1 MNAIQ
6 FQRCFRYTC
15 THPYIFRLD
24 HAFQSLQVRWKSCTL
39 PQISQQSMVQH
50 ESPLYCTQCTS
61 LCWNASQSVK
71 TGCFYR
77 DMYLASYTSWGS
89 ALQALLSLFS
99 VTCFL
104 EPLLSSYALLI
115 SFYPPN
121 GNVKYRTQHPTYALD
136 LSSTVQLVIAHQA
149 LERSASKCE
158 LVINLKREEH
168 NTSHRLFLH

>member
-1 MNAIQ
+1 MNAFP

-121 GNVKYRTQHPTYALD
+121 GNVKYRIQQTNICTGPLQHCTIGDCTP
-136 LSSTVQLVIAHQA
+136 SSRAFGFKVWTGHK
-149 LERSASKCE
+149 LE
-158 LVINLKREEH
+158 KRR
-168 NTSHRLFLH
+168 T